1 MVDNIEVV
9 RVSTAGCRPSSLLL
23 SGRSIAYS
31 DDNICS
37 QRARTRCKAIVTRKT
52 ANRSVSRASC
62 RPARDGCGRHSSE
75 GTRQTKKVITN
86 DDLKGGGLGSGFSP
100 ADFSLINNCNRA
112 CFEQVRQQ
120 AHIIPSTNP
129 NWKHDLLQAI
139 EQVRKDDD
147 WQKYLRDLY
156 EVRLKFC
163 SLGNE
168 KRDELARYTD
178 PNNVTPRELA
188 IDEKYDA
195 KFTAAQN
202 ELRALDA
209 REAALQR
216 KYAGSP
222 LAYQFMMIQMSRIQS
237 ANCYSQ
243 SYSPTDANDP

>member
-1 MVDNIEVV
+1 MFPLLVAVLLLYCCPGGALRTATTISV
-9 RVSTAGCRPSSLLL
+9 RSGLEQDAKPSSPEKPPT
-23 SGRSIAYS
+23 
-31 DDNICS
+31 DPS
-37 QRARTRCKAIVTRKT
+37 QEPVVVPPATVAAVTPAKAPDK
-52 ANRSVSRASC
+52 
-62 RPARDGCGRHSSE
+62 P
-75 GTRQTKKVITN
+75 KKVITN

>member
-1 MVDNIEVV
+1 VYPLLVALLLLRLLPGGAL
-9 RVSTAGCRPSSLLL
+9 RVEIAIPATTALAQDAKPSSPEKPT
-23 SGRSIAYS
+23 S
-31 DDNICS
+31 DPAQQPS
-37 QRARTRCKAIVTRKT
+37 VTPPVTVALTPPVKT
-52 ANRSVSRASC
+52 ADK
-62 RPARDGCGRHSSE
+62 P
-75 GTRQTKKVITN
+75 KKVITN
-86 DDLKGGGLGSGFSP
+86 DDLKGGAPGSGFSA
-100 ADFSLINNCNRA
+100 ADFSMINNCNRA

-120 AHIIPSTNP
+120 AHIIPSTSP
-129 NWKHDLLQAI
+129 NWKHELLQAV

-195 KFTAAQN
+195 KFIAAQN

-216 KYAGSP
+216 KYAGSS
-222 LAYQFMMIQMSRIQS
+222 LAYQFMMIQASRIQS

-243 SYSPTDANDP
+243 NYAPTDAEDP